1 MPGPRGLAR
10 RSAEARC
17 AGPRGVVAHQRRKG
31 VRPRRIDRDAGQRN
45 GAGEGPQ
52 IPRNHANC
60 AWRDGISE
68 REAAPIIK
76 VGPSLFRSGCRLRL
90 NSQKV
95 GSFEKGDRGA
105 RILKIQTL
113 LQGNPRGLTTGEI
126 ARRTGVNP
134 RTTYRDVRALEA
146 MNVPIYE
153 HQGRILIDPN
163 YFIAPVKFTLREAMA
178 LLMGVRLMHRHTD
191 EADPDVADAFTK
203 LAAVMP
209 APVAEYVHATVRQ
222 MAERAPNPLYSRVLQ
237 TIALSWAGQRT
248 VRIWYPS
255 TDHQAKP
262 RVIEPYFLEP
272 SLIGHSSYVVA
283 RDRGLGE
290 MRTFKLVRIT
300 RAEPMSDTYQIPA
313 SFDINE
319 YLAGAWGIFHSG
331 EPVEVRL
338 RFYPPAAARVKE
350 SIWHPS
356 QRLDDGPKGAV
367 DMTVTVT
374 GTVEITPWIL
384 GWGDAVEILAP
395 RELREK
401 IAAAG
406 AKMAQR
412 NSAVAEPLTK
422 RRLGVAS
429 RKRDTV
435 SPP

>member
-1 MPGPRGLAR
+1 M
-10 RSAEARC
+10 
-17 AGPRGVVAHQRRKG
+17 
-31 VRPRRIDRDAGQRN
+31 
-45 GAGEGPQ
+45 
-52 IPRNHANC
+52 
-60 AWRDGISE
+60 
-68 REAAPIIK
+68 
-76 VGPSLFRSGCRLRL
+76 
-90 NSQKV
+90 

-113 LQGNPRGLTTGEI
+113 LQGNPRGLTPGEI

-134 RTTYRDVRALEA
+134 RTTYRDVRALES

-153 HQGRILIDPN
+153 DRGRILIDPN

-222 MAERAPNPLYSRVLQ
+222 MAERPPNPVYSRNLQ
-237 TIALSWAGQRT
+237 TIALSWAGQKA
-248 VRIWYPS
+248 VRIWYPNAN
-255 TDHQAKP
+255 HELKP
-262 RVIEPYFLEP
+262 RLIEPYFLEP
-272 SLIGHSSYVVA
+272 SLIGHGSYVVA

-290 MRTFKLVRIT
+290 MRTFKLERIT
-300 RAEPMSDTYQIPA
+300 RAEQTSEAYQIP
-313 SFDINE
+313 SEFDISK

-356 QRLDDGPKGAV
+356 QQLTEDRKGV
-367 DMTVTVT
+367 VSLTVTVA

-384 GWGDAVEILAP
+384 GWGDAVEVVSPAD
-395 RELREK
+395 LREK
-401 IAAAG
+401 IAVTG
-406 AKMAQR
+406 AKMAER
-412 NSAVAEPLTK
+412 NGHHEATVTTRVGSLAK
-422 RRLGVAS
+422 RQLPAYGRAGGRVV
-429 RKRDTV
+429 RPR
-435 SPP
+435 

>member
-1 MPGPRGLAR
+1 M
-10 RSAEARC
+10 
-17 AGPRGVVAHQRRKG
+17 
-31 VRPRRIDRDAGQRN
+31 
-45 GAGEGPQ
+45 
-52 IPRNHANC
+52 
-60 AWRDGISE
+60 
-68 REAAPIIK
+68 
-76 VGPSLFRSGCRLRL
+76 
-90 NSQKV
+90 

-113 LQGNPRGLTTGEI
+113 LQGNARGLTTGEI

-153 HQGRILIDPN
+153 DRGRILIDAN
-163 YFIAPVKFTLREAMA
+163 YFIAPVKFTLREAIA

-222 MAERAPNPLYSRVLQ
+222 MAERPPNPVYSRILQ
-237 TIALSWAGQRT
+237 TIALSWAGQKA

-255 TDHQAKP
+255 AAHEVKP

-283 RDRGLGE
+283 RDRGVGE
-290 MRTFKLVRIT
+290 MRTFKLERIT
-300 RAEPMSDTYQIPA
+300 RAEQTSETYQIP
-313 SFDINE
+313 SDFDINR

-356 QRLDDGPKGAV
+356 QRLRDDKKGAV
-367 DMTVTVT
+367 NMTVTVA

-384 GWGDAVEILAP
+384 GWGDAVEVLSPAG
-395 RELREK
+395 LREK
-401 IAAAG
+401 IAATG
-406 AKMAQR
+406 GKMAER
-412 NSAVAEPLTK
+412 NRGQEPIQKNGGLRGDP
-422 RRLGVAS
+422 RRLAAS
-429 RKRDTV
+429 GTRR
-435 SPP
+435 SRF

>member
-1 MPGPRGLAR
+1 M
-10 RSAEARC
+10 
-17 AGPRGVVAHQRRKG
+17 
-31 VRPRRIDRDAGQRN
+31 
-45 GAGEGPQ
+45 
-52 IPRNHANC
+52 
-60 AWRDGISE
+60 
-68 REAAPIIK
+68 
-76 VGPSLFRSGCRLRL
+76 
-90 NSQKV
+90 

-134 RTTYRDVRALEA
+134 RTTYRDVRALES

-153 HQGRILIDPN
+153 DRGRLLIDPN

-178 LLMGVRLMHRHTD
+178 LLMGVRLMHRHAD

-222 MAERAPNPLYSRVLQ
+222 MAERPPNPVYSRILQ
-237 TIALSWAGQRT
+237 TIVLSWAGQKA

-255 TDHQAKP
+255 AEHEVKP

-290 MRTFKLVRIT
+290 MRTFKLERIT
-300 RAEPMSDTYQIPA
+300 RAEQTSETYQIP
-313 SFDINE
+313 SEFDISR

-356 QRLDDGPKGAV
+356 QRLSEDKNGAV
-367 DMTVTVT
+367 NLTVTVA

-384 GWGDAVEILAP
+384 GWGDAVEVLSPAD
-395 RELREK
+395 LREK
-401 IAAAG
+401 IAATG
-406 AKMAQR
+406 VKMAGR
-412 NSAVAEPLTK
+412 NGRQKPMPNNGGLRGDA
-422 RRLGVAS
+422 RRLAAS
-429 RKRDTV
+429 GTRR
-435 SPP
+435 PRL

>member
-1 MPGPRGLAR
+1 M
-10 RSAEARC
+10 
-17 AGPRGVVAHQRRKG
+17 
-31 VRPRRIDRDAGQRN
+31 
-45 GAGEGPQ
+45 
-52 IPRNHANC
+52 
-60 AWRDGISE
+60 
-68 REAAPIIK
+68 
-76 VGPSLFRSGCRLRL
+76 
-90 NSQKV
+90 

-153 HQGRILIDPN
+153 DRGRILIDPN

-178 LLMGVRLMHRHTD
+178 LLMGVRLMRRHTD

-222 MAERAPNPLYSRVLQ
+222 MAERPPNPVYSRILQ
-237 TIALSWAGQRT
+237 TIALSWAGQKA

-255 TDHQAKP
+255 ADHEVKP

-272 SLIGHSSYVVA
+272 SLIGHGSYVVA
-283 RDRGLGE
+283 RDRRLGE
-290 MRTFKLVRIT
+290 MRTFKLERII
-300 RAEPMSDTYQIPA
+300 RAEQTSDAYQIPA
-313 SFDINE
+313 EFDISE

-338 RFYPPAAARVKE
+338 RFFPPAAARVKE
-350 SIWHPS
+350 STWHPS
-356 QRLDDGPKGAV
+356 QRLSEDKKGNV
-367 DMTVTVT
+367 ELTVTVA

-384 GWGDAVEILAP
+384 GWGDAVEVLAP
-395 RELREK
+395 AGLREK
-401 IAAAG
+401 IAATG
-406 AKMAQR
+406 ARMTQR
-412 NSAVAEPLTK
+412 NGTQTPGVKNGGLRGDA
-422 RRLGVAS
+422 RRLAAS
-429 RKRDTV
+429 GTRR
-435 SPP
+435 SRL